1 MPITVYGV
9 TNQDG
14 VHIDVS
20 NSLLGAKQYAT
31 RNGLN
36 NVSVRIGY
44 NVTILE
50 CKVFGKWFE
59 FCNNTNTIIL
69 TNK

>member
-31 RNGLN
+31 RNN
-36 NVSVRIGY
+36 YDKVSKRVGY
-44 NVTILE
+44 NAFIICV
-50 CKVFGKWFE
+50 KVKNKWYS
-59 FCNNTNTIIL
+59 TL
-69 TNK
+69 

>member
-31 RNGLN
+31 RNN
-36 NVSVRIGY
+36 YDKVSKRVGY
-44 NVTILE
+44 NTFIICV
-50 CKVFGKWFE
+50 KVKNKWHS
-59 FCNNTNTIIL
+59 TL
-69 TNK
+69 